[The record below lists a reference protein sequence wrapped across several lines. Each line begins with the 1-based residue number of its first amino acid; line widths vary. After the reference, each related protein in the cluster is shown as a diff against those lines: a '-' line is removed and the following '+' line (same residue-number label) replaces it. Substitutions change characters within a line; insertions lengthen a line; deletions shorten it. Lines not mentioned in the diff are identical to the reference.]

1 MSEKESVLKKYT
13 DLRKNLAEHLRHLS
27 FLIDSVVL
35 IGRDDVYITSRYDI
49 YVNSIKDS
57 IEILNKKLSL
67 DDNEFLEVLYEDNI
81 SSLVDINTL
90 VDRVRDDV
98 IRFLQGNFTQFLF
111 ERNYGKYIKD
121 EQIDPVI
128 RNKLKEIGNK
138 VIENEK
144 VPFIQRFNNA
154 LKNFKIKSN
163 ILYNYIK
170 TNPSK
175 EIDGELIE
183 YFLEHE

>member
-1 MSEKESVLKKYT
+1 MSEKESILKKYT
-13 DLRKNLAEHLRHLS
+13 DLHDTLAEHLRHLS
-27 FLIDSVVL
+27 FIIDSVVL
-35 IGRDDVYITSRYDI
+35 IGRYDVYITSNYDI
-49 YVNSIKDS
+49 YVNSIKDD
-57 IEILNKKLSL
+57 IEPLNKRLSL
-67 DDNEFLEVLYEDNI
+67 DDNEFLEALYEDNI
-81 SSLVDINTL
+81 SYLVDINTL

-98 IRFLQGNFTQFLF
+98 IRFLQGNFTRSFF
-111 ERNYGKYIKD
+111 ERNYGKYIED

-154 LKNFKIKSN
+154 LKNFKIKRE
-163 ILYNYIK
+163 ILHDYIE
-170 TNPSK
+170 SIK
-175 EIDGELIE
+175 EIDDKLIK